1 MNEGSHARIEI
12 FDPPL
17 CCPTG
22 LCGPVIDPALLD
34 ISEALLRLGKELSGQ
49 VQIDRYLL
57 SQQPGRFMQ
66 NPDVARLLKERG
78 VGVLPVTVV
87 NGRVLKTEAYPSY
100 DELRAALADGRT
112 GGGGNSP

>member
-1 MNEGSHARIEI
+1 MDDAKMTKIEI

-17 CCPTG
+17 CCPSG

-34 ISEALLRLGKELSGQ
+34 ISDALLRLGKDFAGRVQ
-49 VQIDRYLL
+49 VDRYLL

-66 NPDVARLLKERG
+66 NSDVARLLKERG

-87 NGRVLKTEAYPSY
+87 DGRVLKTEAYPSY

-112 GGGGNSP
+112 RDGGDSS

>member
-1 MNEGSHARIEI
+1 MDDAKKAQVEI

-17 CCPTG
+17 CCPSG
-22 LCGPVIDPALLD
+22 LCGPVIDPTLLD
-34 ISEALLRLGKELSGQ
+34 ISEAVLRIGKEFEGR
-49 VQIDRYLL
+49 VRVERYLL

-66 NPDVARLLKERG
+66 NADVARLLKERG

-87 NGRVLKTEAYPSY
+87 DGRVLKMEEYPSY

-112 GGGGNSP
+112 RDGGNSS